1 MRWPLVSGRARPRFG
16 CSAELLTQ
24 ANHFLGQLIDAM
36 LLIDHHRIEF
46 IDEIF
51 GESQLDFE
59 FGDSVDERVV
69 AVIAFMR
76 SLT

>member
-1 MRWPLVSGRARPRFG
+1 MRWPLVSGRARPRPRFG

-24 ANHFLGQLIDAM
+24 AHHFLGQLIDAM
-36 LLIDHHRIEF
+36 LLINYHRIEF

-59 FGDSVDERVV
+59 FGDSVEERVV
-69 AVIAFMR
+69 AVIGHFD
-76 SLT
+76 